1 MDKLDLPEELIMPDY
16 QANTIANIPA
26 TVAALLDVPFDGL
39 PSLRSQ
45 LWKPLKEDISRVVL
59 ILLDSFGQNL
69 LTRERSKLEG
79 MIGRAQVKGTITSV
93 FPSTT
98 VAALSSLW
106 TGFAPAQ
113 HGLVGLR
120 LFFPEYGVLGQLIRF
135 SPNFAPFP
143 DSLVDAG
150 TDPERFLKVPGF
162 AEQLARAGVAT
173 YSLKGRE
180 IIHSTLRKM
189 HDRGITNQKGFITA
203 ADMFVQLR
211 EVLERT
217 REKKLYVNA
226 YWPSLDTLS
235 HIYGPYH
242 PSVSAELHA
251 VRDLFRTII
260 MERLSPAARRG
271 TVFIITGDHGQVAT
285 PPYQQIALDDH
296 PSLKDNLLMRP
307 NGEPRTPY
315 LFAKQGKKEL
325 VYRYLQEKLSREMLS
340 WDADFAL
347 KQGLLGPPPHARAT
361 ASRVGDIVATMR
373 EGYLLLTNKE
383 QKKASRMQGRHGGLT
398 AEEMEVPWL
407 AFRLD

>member
-1 MDKLDLPEELIMPDY
+1 MILEKLELPEELILPDY

-26 TVAALLDVPFDGL
+26 TVSALLDVPFDGL

-45 LWKPLKEDISRVVL
+45 LWKPVEGGINRVVL

-69 LTRERSKLEG
+69 LARERPKLEAFL
-79 MIGRAQVKGTITSV
+79 GRAEVKGTITSV

-98 VAALSSLW
+98 V
-106 TGFAPAQ
+106 AQ

-143 DSLVDAG
+143 DSLVNAG
-150 TDPERFLKVPGF
+150 TDPEKFHQVPGF
-162 AEQLARAGVAT
+162 AQQLAMANVAT

-180 IIHSTLRKM
+180 IIHSALSKM
-189 HDRGITNQKGFITA
+189 HNRGITKQKGFITA

-211 EVLERT
+211 EVLEHSGND
-217 REKKLYVNA
+217 KLYVNA

-235 HIYGPYH
+235 HMYGPYH

-251 VRDLFRTII
+251 VLELFRTII
-260 MERLSPAARRG
+260 MEGLGPAARRG
-271 TVFIITGDHGQVAT
+271 TVFIITGDHGQVGT

-307 NGEPRTPY
+307 NGEPRSPY
-315 LFAKQGKKEL
+315 LFAKQGKKDL
-325 VYRYLQEKLSREMLS
+325 VLRYLQDKLSREMVS
-340 WDADFAL
+340 WDAEDVL
-347 KQGLLGPPPHARAT
+347 NQGLLGPPPHARET
-361 ASRVGDIVATMR
+361 ASRMGDIIATMR
-373 EGYLLLTNKE
+373 EGHLLLTKQE
-383 QKKASRMQGRHGGLT
+383 KKRASHMQGRHGGLT
-398 AEEMEVPWL
+398 SEEMEVPWL